1 MIFITG
7 SPRSGTSLVTK
18 VLDSH
23 KDIALLMENNFGN
36 RRRHWSMPQ
45 EWSSSKLLS
54 KKVGQV
60 YKDIQEPIIGNKV
73 CSPDV
78 WWIEDILM
86 FCNMFKNFKII
97 FIIRDPRDV
106 VLSRYF
112 RENYDEEFNEL
123 GRRNILL
130 DFRSQLLTYTSSW
143 RQSIEIYRRLRD
155 AAPSKIICVYYE
167 NFIQNFELECQRLID
182 FIGIPFDKNMLEWDK
197 YPHHD
202 KLGNLKHNMKYND
215 IPIESYQRIDK
226 EIPDLL
232 RKDFNEAIQSIQQE
246 LHCWQLQNL

>member
-73 CSPDV
+73 CSP
-78 WWIEDILM
+78 
-86 FCNMFKNFKII
+86 
-97 FIIRDPRDV
+97 
-106 VLSRYF
+106 
-112 RENYDEEFNEL
+112 
-123 GRRNILL
+123 
-130 DFRSQLLTYTSSW
+130 
-143 RQSIEIYRRLRD
+143 
-155 AAPSKIICVYYE
+155 
-167 NFIQNFELECQRLID
+167 
-182 FIGIPFDKNMLEWDK
+182 
-197 YPHHD
+197 
-202 KLGNLKHNMKYND
+202 
-215 IPIESYQRIDK
+215 
-226 EIPDLL
+226 
-232 RKDFNEAIQSIQQE
+232 
-246 LHCWQLQNL
+246 